1 MTKLISVIL
10 ILMFAAVGAAF
21 ASGSKEQGATGTPE
35 EPIEL
40 TYWAG
45 ASTALNNLFENDIIP
60 NFEKNNPGIKIKY
73 ETSPSRELLTKLIP
87 ALAAGEG
94 PELTS
99 GNQQY
104 YTPLVEQNL
113 IYHIPDEIVNDQYM
127 KDNYVPDA
135 DTGVSFG
142 KRFAVPTGVM
152 APVIFVN
159 QTMME
164 EAGIGQLGASWD
176 EYLANAKPLA
186 KWQGDTMD
194 RAALSL
200 LNEGI
205 GYLLLGLVYQQKGE
219 FFSDDGKTSY
229 LDTPELLNSVK
240 LGRRVYDDKL
250 DQLGFP
256 NGQQAFANEKSAT
269 TVQWT
274 WYGSYLNANF
284 PDVKWD
290 AQFMPRFG
298 DGSTGPYGR
307 CNALSTIIFVTRQT
321 EGAKI
326 NAAWKFWKYASLDRN
341 ADFAEAEGTVP
352 QTKEGINAAWIDG
365 RKDLVILR
373 KQLLDPK
380 GGYIFPVAVPQPLL
394 DVLNNVVDGAGM
406 TEQALSDAEIRKVLK
421 EHEDQLNQHLSRR
434 KYPFSPEA

>member
-1 MTKLISVIL
+1 MQKLIGITL
-10 ILMFAAVGAAF
+10 ILLLAVGTAAF
-21 ASGSKEQGATGTPE
+21 TSGAKEQGAAGTPE

-40 TYWAG
+40 TFWAG

-60 NFEKNNPGIKIKY
+60 NFEKLNPGIKIKY
-73 ETSPSRELLTKLIP
+73 ETSPGTELLTKLIP

-94 PELTS
+94 PELTI

-113 IYHIPDEIVNDQYM
+113 CYPIPEEIVNDQYM
-127 KDNYVPDA
+127 KDNYVPGA
-135 DTGVSFG
+135 DVGISFG
-142 KRFAVPTGVM
+142 QRFAVPTGVM

-164 EAGIGQLGASWD
+164 EAGVGNLGRSWD
-176 EYLANAKPLA
+176 EYLKNAKPLA

-200 LNEGI
+200 LNDGI

-229 LDTPELLNSVK
+229 LDTPELLNAVK
-240 LGRRVYDDKL
+240 LGRRVFDEKM

-274 WYGSYLNANF
+274 WYGSFLNANQ

-307 CNALSTIIFVTRQT
+307 SNALSSIIFVTRQT
-321 EGAKI
+321 KGSQLD
-326 NAAWKFWKYASLDRN
+326 AAWKFWKYASLDRN
-341 ADFAEAEGTVP
+341 AEFAKAEGTVP
-352 QTKEGINAAWIDG
+352 QTKQGINAAWIDE

-394 DVLNNVVDGAGM
+394 DILNNVVDAAVL
-406 TEQALSDAEIRKVLK
+406 TEKTLSDAEIRKVLK
-421 EHEDQLNQHLSRR
+421 EYEDQLNQHLSRR
-434 KYPFSPEA
+434 NYPFSPEA